1 MITCETVEPDN
12 FQTGLRD
19 VFELLKAAQNK
30 ENWKLLMADKK
41 DYYTS
46 LSWEKKDLV
55 AVFLDIPPLRKQPE
69 KPGK

>member
-1 MITCETVEPDN
+1 
-12 FQTGLRD
+12 
-19 VFELLKAAQNK
+19 
-30 ENWKLLMADKK
+30 MADKK

-69 KPGK
+69 KYKHGGGYDMCTAIEEMVQDGKKRGRVKG